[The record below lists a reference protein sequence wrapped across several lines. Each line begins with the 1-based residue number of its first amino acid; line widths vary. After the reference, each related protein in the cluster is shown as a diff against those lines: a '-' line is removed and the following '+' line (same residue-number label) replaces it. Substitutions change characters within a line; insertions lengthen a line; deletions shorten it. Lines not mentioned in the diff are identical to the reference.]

1 MSNPNTFM
9 NNYAIKVQQLVTL
22 IQDLRGMNDWIDQ
35 DATLLDRY
43 FAQSGGGA
51 GAGGI
56 PPRSDIVKADV
67 IAAQGAL
74 NQVIFAY
81 DSGSPTQKSK
91 ILKMVP

>member
-1 MSNPNTFM
+1 MSNPTSFM
-9 NNYAIKVQQLVTL
+9 VAYAGKVQALVTL
-22 IQDLRGMNDWIDQ
+22 IQEIRGMNDWIDQ
-35 DATLLDRY
+35 DSTLIDRY
-43 FAQSGGGA
+43 FAQTGGA
-51 GAGGI
+51 FQGGV
-56 PPRSDIVKADV
+56 PRSDIVKADV